1 MRHLRTNRTA
11 PPRCQVRPQKPR
23 IRDTVPRACLTG
35 SFGPGQTASV
45 TMPQTA
51 FFSVGE
57 ALKRTVLPAFTLI
70 DSPVRGLSPFR
81 AFVFLTVNVPKLGSV
96 NLPLFFSSLTMASIR
111 SPAARL
117 AAAPVRSTDSFRIW
131 ERNALDM
138 EDFPVVERCANA
150 LPARGPRP

>member
-1 MRHLRTNRTA
+1 MNRKA
-11 PPRCQVRPQKPR
+11 RPACRVRRPIPR
-23 IRDTVPRACLTG
+23 IQDSVPRTRLTG
-35 SFGPGQTASV
+35 SSDPGQGACV
-45 TMPQTA
+45 TIPQTA

-96 NLPLFFSSLTMASIR
+96 NLPLFFNSLTMASIK

-117 AAAPVRSTDSFRIW
+117 AAAPVRSTESFRTW
-131 ERNALDM
+131 ERNAFDM
-138 EDFPVVERCANA
+138 GRYPHGGTMLRRVASA
-150 LPARGPRP
+150 LPIVL